1 MPVRSIVLALACL
14 LLLASFIAHD
24 VDAQPRAVRVALF
37 RSPGVARDALD
48 ATEALLRAT
57 RGFELT
63 VLGPSD
69 VRAGALS
76 GQDVVVFTGGRGS
89 IQGRFLAEDGRARVR
104 DFVRDGGGYVGI
116 CAGAYMALQGE
127 PEFHKVAFVAGRHA
141 TGDAWRRGVAT
152 TWVEPL
158 DGSARVPLHYANGP
172 IFAPE
177 VVEGLDAYV
186 PLALFRADVYSE
198 RHGTRAGEMPGT
210 PAVVAARYGRGRLV
224 LWSPNPV
231 LEGPDEPAQ
240 PELFLRSL
248 RFADHDAPLPADL
261 GWRHVFGE

>member
-1 MPVRSIVLALACL
+1 MRSLLLALACVS
-14 LLLASFIAHD
+14 LLASVLFQEA
-24 VDAQPRAVRVALF
+24 DAQPRAIRVALF

-48 ATEALLRAT
+48 ATESLLRAT
-57 RGFELT
+57 RGFDLS

-69 VRAGALS
+69 VQRGALH
-76 GQDVVVFTGGRGS
+76 GYDVVVFTGGRGS
-89 IQGRFLAEDGRARVR
+89 IQGRFLGEEGRAKVR
-104 DFVRDGGGYVGI
+104 AFVREGGGYVGI

-127 PEFHKVAFVAGRHA
+127 PEFHKIAFVAGRHA

-158 DGSARVPLHYANGP
+158 DGSPRAPLHYANGP

-177 VVEGLDAYV
+177 VVEGLEAYV
-186 PLALFRADVYSE
+186 PLALFRADVYAE

-210 PAVVAARYGRGRLV
+210 PAVVAARFGQGRIL
-224 LWSPNPV
+224 LFSPNPV

-240 PELFLRSL
+240 PQLFVRAL
-248 RFADHDAPLPADL
+248 RFVDEPAPFPAEL
-261 GWRHVFGE
+261 GWHHVFRE

>member
-1 MPVRSIVLALACL
+1 MRSILLALACVSL
-14 LLLASFIAHD
+14 LGSFVVLDA
-24 VDAQPRAVRVALF
+24 DAQPRAIRVALF

-48 ATEALLRAT
+48 ATETLLRAT
-57 RGFELT
+57 RGYELT
-63 VLGPSD
+63 VLGPND
-69 VRAGALS
+69 VRAGRLA
-76 GQDVVVFTGGRGS
+76 GHDVVVFTGGRGS
-89 IQGRFLAEDGRARVR
+89 IQGRFLGEDGRARVR

-127 PEFHKVAFVAGRHA
+127 AEFHKIAFVAGRHA

-158 DGSARVPLHYANGP
+158 DGSPRAPLHYANGP

-198 RHGTRAGEMPGT
+198 AHGTGPGEMPGT
-210 PAVVAARYGRGRLV
+210 PAVVAARYGRGRLL

-248 RFADHDAPLPADL
+248 RFVDRDAPLPADL
-261 GWRHVFGE
+261 GWGDVFGE